1 MDKFVKQY
9 CHGNTGIL
17 WVGSQRIADIKYRTG
32 TRAYRVSYI
41 RKRFPKAVDIFG
53 RWAKIIYNVQSARQ
67 KQTSNNIPRQEIRQ
81 MGSETD

>member
-9 CHGNTGIL
+9 CHGCGVHYPT
-17 WVGSQRIADIKYRTG
+17 QRIADIKYRTG

-41 RKRFPKAVDIFG
+41 RERFPKAVDIFG

-67 KQTSNNIPRQEIRQ
+67 KQTSNNIPQQEIRQ